1 MAVATPYNDLQP
13 VRRID
18 EAEAARIS
26 NRIDEELKAEREAIR
41 RRKSQK
47 RDVKV
52 MLLGQAESGKS
63 TLQKQFQLYYASQ
76 TLEKERPAWRPVVH
90 FNIIKAVRMILEE
103 LDFEFTQSPAQA
115 QAQAQTQQAQAP
127 VRPPLPQPPQ
137 QRTQPMS
144 STARG
149 KLPALPGPPLAP
161 NGPRAA
167 GTPASAFIVA
177 NGSNSASGSASASGS
192 GTGGGWQEDLA
203 QLRTKLLPLVA
214 VEDALARDLS
224 GGVTVTGAGGRAGV
238 FVRSGWQALVA
249 PVASRAWAGAFGG
262 GGGGGNSGNN
272 ANGSNGNAHAG
283 GGPVVNDLVARMLA
297 ATKDEVAALW
307 RHPSVRTLVK
317 YRKLRLDESAAFFL
331 ENVYRIAEPD
341 YLPATEDLL
350 NVRLQT
356 LGVKE
361 HSFDISLSGTHV
373 NWLLYDVGG
382 ARGQRHAW
390 VPYFDDATAI
400 IFLAPISAFDQ
411 YLEEDPRTNRID
423 DSLQLFTAICSNK
436 LLKNT
441 HLVLLLNKT
450 DLLRQKLAAGIKVRK
465 YITSYGDRPNNYEDV
480 SEYFRAHFL
489 QVHRRNDISKRALYA
504 HFTSMLDI
512 KATQKIIVNVG
523 EAIIR
528 SYITDAGLT

>member
-1 MAVATPYNDLQP
+1 MAVATSYSDLQP

-18 EAEAARIS
+18 EAEARAIS
-26 NRIDEELKAEREAIR
+26 NRIDEELKAEREMIR
-41 RRKSQK
+41 RKKGQK
-47 RDVKV
+47 KDVKV

-63 TLQKQFQLYYASQ
+63 TLQKQFQLYYASHS
-76 TLEKERPAWRPVVH
+76 LEKERPAWRPVVY

-103 LDFEFTQSPAQA
+103 LDYEFSQSPSQA
-115 QAQAQTQQAQAP
+115 RPQLAST
-127 VRPPLPQPPQ
+127 PPLPL
-137 QRTQPMS
+137 MS
-144 STARG
+144 ETARG
-149 KLPALPGPPLAP
+149 KLPAVPGSGAAFKAGDTGSSGTNTYSSP
-161 NGPRAA
+161 N
-167 GTPASAFIVA
+167 
-177 NGSNSASGSASASGS
+177 GSASNVS
-192 GTGGGWQEDLA
+192 GGWQDDLA

-224 GGVTVTGAGGRAGV
+224 GGVTITGGRTGIY
-238 FVRSGWQALVA
+238 VRSGWQALVA
-249 PVASRAWAGAFGG
+249 PMASRGWPGT
-262 GGGGGNSGNN
+262 GNGIS
-272 ANGSNGNAHAG
+272 
-283 GGPVVNDLVARMLA
+283 GGPPVNDLVARMLA
-297 ATKDEVAALW
+297 ATKDEVSALW
-307 RHPSVRTLVK
+307 RHPSVRSLVK
-317 YRKLRLDESAAFFL
+317 HRKLRLEESASFFL
-331 ENVYRIAEPD
+331 ENVHRIAEPD
-341 YLPATEDLL
+341 YLPATEDIL

-382 ARGQRHAW
+382 ARHAW

-441 HLVLLLNKT
+441 HLVLMLNKT
-450 DLLRQKLAAGIKVRK
+450 DLLKQKLAAGIKVRK
-465 YITSYGDRPNNYEDV
+465 YITSYGDRPNNYQDV

-489 QVHRRNDISKRALYA
+489 QVHRRNDISKRALYC

>member
-1 MAVATPYNDLQP
+1 MAVASSYSDSQST
-13 VRRID
+13 RRID
-18 EAEAARIS
+18 DAEATRIS
-26 NRIDEELKAEREAIR
+26 NRIDEELRAEKELLR
-41 RRKSQK
+41 RRKNQK
-47 RDVKV
+47 KDVKAPAGGRIINILAPFLDLFDRSSPSPVAGSFGVNMCLKHGV

-63 TLQKQFQLYYASQ
+63 TLQKQFQLYYASNQ
-76 TLEKERPAWRPVVH
+76 MEKERPAWRPVVY

-103 LDFEFTQSPAQA
+103 LDFEFSQPAQS
-115 QAQAQTQQAQAP
+115 
-127 VRPPLPQPPQ
+127 RPPLGSSSPQSSYQAPSPQ
-137 QRTQPMS
+137 TPDES
-144 STARG
+144 YS
-149 KLPALPGPPLAP
+149 PGGAAAEI
-161 NGPRAA
+161 NGHRN
-167 GTPASAFIVA
+167 GGGASPVS
-177 NGSNSASGSASASGS
+177 GLASGGV
-192 GTGGGWQEDLA
+192 WQEDLA

-214 VEDALARDLS
+214 VENSLASDLN
-224 GGVTVTGAGGRAGV
+224 GGVTVSGGRAGV
-238 FVRSGWQALVA
+238 FVRAGWQGAGSSSIW
-249 PVASRAWAGAFGG
+249 PGSSSSR
-262 GGGGGNSGNN
+262 
-272 ANGSNGNAHAG
+272 
-283 GGPVVNDLVARMLA
+283 GPPVNDLVARMLA
-297 ATKDEVAALW
+297 ATRDEVDMLW
-307 RHPSVRTLVK
+307 NHSSVRTLLK
-317 YRKLRLDESAAFFL
+317 YRKLRLEESASFFL
-331 ENVYRIAEPD
+331 DNIHRIAEPD
-341 YLPATEDLL
+341 YLPSTDDIL

-361 HSFDISLSGTHV
+361 HSFDISLSGTSV

-423 DSLQLFTAICSNK
+423 DSLQLFTTICSNK

-441 HLVLLLNKT
+441 HLVLMLNKT
-450 DLLRQKLAAGIKVRK
+450 DLLRQKLSAGIRVKK
-465 YITSYGDRPNNYEDV
+465 YITSYGNRPNTYEEV